1 MVKTIV
7 KTAQEQNKW
16 ETLFDQFLD
25 LTEFSLCKDKDG
37 WWVEDHAGANLG
49 DIESDRFDTAEQI
62 FERMSI
68 YIDDYIDEDLCNVW
82 VDELEHNPSE
92 IPSTL
97 EGWLDHRE
105 ELKEYSFE
113 LDLIDMICNH
123 YGEINLEN
131 CTHDIE
137 EDVATYNY
145 FHNEETN
152 ELTIYENDRVLA
164 TISDVE
170 EEQAD
175 EMFKE
180 IVFELRE
187 IKL

>member
-7 KTAQEQNKW
+7 KTTQEQNKW

-25 LTEFSLCKDKDG
+25 LTEFGLRKDKDG

-92 IPSTL
+92 IPNTL

-123 YGEINLEN
+123 YDEINLEN

-137 EDVATYNY
+137 EGVATYNY
-145 FHNEETN
+145 FHNGETN
-152 ELTIYENDRVLA
+152 KLTIYENDRVLA

-175 EMFKE
+175 GIFKE

>member
-7 KTAQEQNKW
+7 KTTQEQNKW

-25 LTEFSLCKDKDG
+25 LTEFGLRKDKDG
-37 WWVEDHAGANLG
+37 WWVEDHQAANLG

-62 FERMSI
+62 FERMSM
-68 YIDDYIDEDLCNVW
+68 YIEGYIDEDLRGVW
-82 VDELEHNPSE
+82 VYELEHNPSE

-123 YGEINLEN
+123 YDEINLEN
-131 CTHDIE
+131 CTYDIE
-137 EDVATYNY
+137 ENVATYKN
-145 FHNEETN
+145 
-152 ELTIYENDRVLA
+152 
-164 TISDVE
+164 
-170 EEQAD
+170 
-175 EMFKE
+175 
-180 IVFELRE
+180 
-187 IKL
+187 